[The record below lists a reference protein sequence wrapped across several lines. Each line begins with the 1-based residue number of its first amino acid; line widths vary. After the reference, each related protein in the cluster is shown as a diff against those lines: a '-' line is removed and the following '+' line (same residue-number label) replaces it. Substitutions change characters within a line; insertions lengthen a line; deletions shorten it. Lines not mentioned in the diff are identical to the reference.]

1 MKKLSKGFMRKG
13 FSIAMAAVLSISLP
27 ACGNQSS
34 DGKNATA
41 GESGSSTGENAG
53 YVYVPEYFQMETDEN
68 THMSSTV
75 LQKEKLYYSVYS
87 YNEETGESTRGFKSR
102 AYDSMDTEESLN
114 IAFEGREGYD
124 NSMGDFFFDSEG
136 NMYVTWYSY
145 PVYVE
150 GEDYNYDDNTTYLTK
165 YDSAMN
171 QIWAQ
176 DIGEVLTDENS
187 YIQKAVIGKDG
198 KIYASSGSVI
208 FVFNGEGIYEK
219 TIPLNT
225 DWINDIIATVDGKI
239 LIMQYGM
246 NGLELAEVDTA
257 TGALG
262 ATYGNLPDYNS
273 KIKSSS
279 EGKLLISG
287 SSKLYDYDL
296 ATQESTVILDWIDCN
311 IDGNYAS
318 DFCMLEDGRF
328 AVFYDNYDDA
338 PEVVL
343 LTKMPSSQVV
353 QKEIITLATLYEG
366 NSTLQQAVVAFNK
379 ASSEYQIRIRTYIDN
394 TAEWTET
401 TYSDAISRLNADI
414 VGNDCPDIIDLSSAD
429 LNNLAGKGALEDLT
443 SYLEASTVANK
454 ADFVPSVLAAYNI
467 DGVQVTVPKYF
478 NIATL
483 LGKNSVVGEE
493 SGWTLDDVI
502 ALADAYPDAQLMQ
515 YVTKESALRIC
526 MQFASESFIDY
537 ETGKCNFDSPE
548 FVKVLEFANRFV
560 EEYDYSNDE
569 SLPSMIQ
576 SGKVLLSAA
585 SFGDVQEYQMHN
597 LMFEEETTSIGYPTF
612 DGSAGVFLSGSEIY
626 GISAKS
632 ECKDGA
638 WKFMESV
645 LAGDAEEYRWQFP
658 SRADELEKVFEEAME
673 PEYQYD
679 EKGEIMYDE
688 NGEPVQNPKTTW
700 GYDDWEAEIYAA
712 TREEIDEIK
721 EMIEIARPYYSG
733 DETIYSMISEEAA
746 AFFEGQKSAEDAA
759 KIIQSRVEIYVSEQ
773 S

>member
-1 MKKLSKGFMRKG
+1 MKKLSKGFIRKG
-13 FSIAMAAVLSISLP
+13 FSVAMAAVLSMSLL
-27 ACGNQSS
+27 ACGNQSV
-34 DGKNATA
+34 DGKNATD
-41 GESGSSTGENAG
+41 GESDGTGENSG
-53 YVYVPEYFQMETDEN
+53 YVYVPEYFQMEADEN

-75 LQKEKLYYSVYS
+75 LQKDKLYYSTYT

-102 AYDSMDTEESLN
+102 AYDSIDTEEILN
-114 IAFEGREGYD
+114 VAFEGREGYD
-124 NSMGDFFFDSEG
+124 NNMGDFFFDSEG
-136 NMYVTWYSY
+136 NMYATWYSY

-150 GEDYNYDDNTTYLTK
+150 GEEYDDTDNTTYLTK

-171 QIWAQ
+171 QVWAQ
-176 DIGEVLTDENS
+176 DIGEVLTDENG

-198 KIYASSGSVI
+198 KIYASSSSVI
-208 FVFNGEGIYEK
+208 FVFTGEGAYEK

-225 DWINDIIATVDGKI
+225 DWINDIIATDDGKI

-262 ATYGNLPDYNS
+262 ATYSNLPDYNS
-273 KIKSSS
+273 KIKSGS

-287 SSKLYDYDL
+287 SSKLYEYDM

-318 DFCMLEDGRF
+318 DFCMLEDGRI

-343 LTKMPSSQVV
+343 LTKTPASQVV

-379 ASSEYQIRIRTYIDN
+379 ASSEYQIKIRTYIDN

-414 VGNDCPDIIDLSSAD
+414 VGNDCPDIIDLSNAD

-443 SYLEASTVANK
+443 SYLETSTAANK
-454 ADFVPSVLAAYNI
+454 ADFVPSVLDAYNI
-467 DGVQVTVPKYF
+467 DGVQAAVPKYF
-478 NIATL
+478 SIATL
-483 LGKNSVVGEE
+483 LGKTSVVGEE
-493 SGWTLDDVI
+493 AGWTLDEVI
-502 ALADAYPDAQLMQ
+502 ALADVYPDAQLMQ

-526 MQFASESFIDY
+526 MQFAGESFIDY

-560 EEYDYSNDE
+560 EEYDYSNEE

-576 SGKVLLSAA
+576 SGKVLLSAT
-585 SFGDVQEYQMHN
+585 SFGDVQQYQMYN
-597 LMFEEETTSIGYPTF
+597 LMFEDETTSIGYPTV
-612 DGSAGVFLSGSEIY
+612 DGSAGIFLSGSEIY

-638 WKFMESV
+638 WRFLESV
-645 LAGDAEEYRWQFP
+645 LSDVDEESDWQFP
-658 SRADELEKVFEEAME
+658 SRTDELEKVFEEAME

-688 NGEPVQNPKTTW
+688 SNGPLQSPKIVW

-712 TREEIDEIK
+712 TQEEIDEIR

-733 DETIYSMISEEAA
+733 DETIYSMISEDAA
-746 AFFEGQKSAEDAA
+746 AFFEGQKSAEDVA
-759 KIIQSRVEIYVSEQ
+759 KTIQSRIEIYVSEQ